1 MLDILYRQSSDVYKY
16 AACVLIDLLE
26 LVNSD
31 IGSLS
36 SEILGICLQLSLLDT
51 HAQLK
56 DTLAIRRDA
65 GLEFLGTLKGK
76 FRLPAYSSRV
86 KVYRISLR
94 PYQEEGVS
102 WLMFLKQFGLS
113 GMLCDDMGLGKT
125 IQALIAV
132 AEAHLDSPNATS
144 LIICPA
150 SVTAHWNKEIALY
163 FDEETLNSETYN
175 GQTFRKKVLILSYSQ
190 VKKYFN
196 HLCSNEFLYLI
207 LDEGHIIK
215 NSKTKLTTC
224 IKMLRSKYRLIL
236 SGTPIHN
243 NVIELWSFFD
253 FLMPGFLGSE
263 TQFNKIYRQALK
275 PKNTGKDIQFRDQ
288 ELAFSRL
295 DQLHKQVLPFILRR
309 LKKDVLK
316 ELPDKIIQDY
326 ICTLSD
332 TQKRMFEDYSINIQV
347 SNSFQDYNFLRKLL
361 NHPKL
366 IDSQLKLDIEEVP
379 KLLALKDLLISCEI
393 AEEFGGSHKALIF
406 SQKKRMLDIIQEEL
420 LQKYFPTVKF
430 LRIDGSTRPGERVHI
445 ADTFNTNPYLK
456 LLLLTTKVGGLGL
469 NLTGADVVIFIDHDW
484 NPINDLQAMDR
495 AHRLGQ
501 DRVVNVYRLITENT
515 LEERILGLQA
525 FKTSISSHLIS
536 TENASLSSID
546 TTSLLSDLANI
557 RK

>member
-1 MLDILYRQSSDVYKY
+1 M
-16 AACVLIDLLE
+16 LIDLLE
-26 LVNSD
+26 LVNSG
-31 IGSLS
+31 IGTLS

-51 HAQLK
+51 SSQLPE
-56 DTLAIRRDA
+56 TLISKRDA

-76 FRLPAYSSRV
+76 FRLPVYQSRV
-86 KVYRISLR
+86 KVYRIALR

-102 WLMFLKQFGLS
+102 WLMFLKKFGLS
-113 GMLCDDMGLGKT
+113 GMLCDEMGLGKT

-132 AEAHLDSPNATS
+132 AEAHIDTPNSTS

-150 SVTAHWNKEIALY
+150 SVTTHWHKEISQY
-163 FDEETLNSETYN
+163 FDEETLDSEIYH
-175 GQTFRKKVLILSYSQ
+175 GQTVRKKVLILSYSQ
-190 VKKYFN
+190 VKKYFSQ
-196 HLCSNEFLYLI
+196 LAAKEFLYCI

-215 NSKTKLTTC
+215 NSKTKLTGS
-224 IKMLRSKYRLIL
+224 IKKLRSRYRLIL

-253 FLMPGFLGSE
+253 FLMPGFLGTE
-263 TQFNKIYRQALK
+263 TQFNKTFRQALK
-275 PKNTGKDIQFRDQ
+275 PKNTGKDVQFRDQ

-309 LKKDVLK
+309 LKKDVLRD
-316 ELPDKIIQDY
+316 LPDKIIQDY
-326 ICTLSD
+326 ICSLSD
-332 TQKRMFEDYSINIQV
+332 TQKRIFEEYSINVQV

-366 IDSQLKLDIEEVP
+366 IDPQLKLDIHEVP
-379 KLLALKDLLISCEI
+379 KLQALRDLFISCEI
-393 AEEFGGSHKALIF
+393 SEEFGGSHKALIF

-420 LQKYFPTVKF
+420 LQRYFPNVKF

-445 ADTFNTNPYLK
+445 ADAFNTNPYLK

-525 FKTSISSHLIS
+525 FKTSISNHLIS